1 LSSIFGRLG
10 SFLGSSCVVS
20 CPCGACG
27 GCHGPRSL
35 VVGCGEKKTMTMMD
49 DSSVRHTYLLH
60 SSFRRCNILAAS
72 QQPFHSLPSHSP
84 LTHCP
89 QTTDRR
95 PQTTHCPLTH
105 CPLTHCPQTTDH
117 SPFTHSL
124 THCPQTTHCPH
135 TVHRQT
141 TVHSPLTHSLT
152 HCPLTHSSLT
162 HPTVGS

>member
-1 LSSIFGRLG
+1 M
-10 SFLGSSCVVS
+10 S

-95 PQTTHCPLTH
+95 PQTTHCPLTA
-105 CPLTHCPQTTDH
+105 
-117 SPFTHSL
+117 HSL
-124 THCPQTTHCPH
+124 TA
-135 TVHRQT
+135 HRPQT
-141 TVHSPLTHSLT
+141 TVHSLTHSLPTDHSLPTHSPQTDHSPQSTDSLTHSLT
-152 HCPLTHSSLT
+152 AHSLSHHSLT
-162 HPTVGS
+162 QLWEAEREEVGCKLQV